1 MNKHQDKAVQAELE
15 AAFLKLEE
23 HLAPEVLREV
33 RTQGFRDAMILEYRE
48 LADAMQQLIGFMNKY
63 DVHKNMDQDDNRH
76 YNTLMAW
83 LSVCA
88 QRVKLIIE
96 ESSSLDHQAML
107 ALSTPTTRFAN

>member
-1 MNKHQDKAVQAELE
+1 MKKQQDMAVQAELE

-48 LADAMQQLIGFMNKY
+48 LADAMQQLIGYINKY
-63 DVHKNMDQDDNRH
+63 DVHQSMNRDDSHN

-96 ESSSLDHQAML
+96 ESSALDHQAIL
-107 ALSTPTTRFAN
+107 ALSTPTTRYAN

>member
-1 MNKHQDKAVQAELE
+1 MHKDKAVQAELE
-15 AAFLKLEE
+15 SAFLRLEE
-23 HLAPEVLREV
+23 HLSPEVLREV

-48 LADAMQQLIGFMNKY
+48 LADAMQKLIGYIDKY
-63 DVHKNMDQDDNRH
+63 KVCKNMDQDDSRD

-96 ESSSLDHQAML
+96 ESSSLDHQALL
-107 ALSTPTTRFAN
+107 ALAVPETRFAN